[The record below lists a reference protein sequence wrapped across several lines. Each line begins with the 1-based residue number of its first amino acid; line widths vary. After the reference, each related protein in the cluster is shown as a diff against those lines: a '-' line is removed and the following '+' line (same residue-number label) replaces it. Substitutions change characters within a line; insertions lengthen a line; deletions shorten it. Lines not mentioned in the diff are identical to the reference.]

1 MFASLAVAARRES
14 FRSPG
19 AVRNSWRWLAF
30 ALAITG
36 LFLGLVVG
44 APSAGATSR
53 ASEAASV
60 KVPLVVYAAEGYD
73 SAVTAAFQKATGI
86 PTTLY
91 DDHTGIVI
99 AKIEAERSNPQWG
112 LVWLDGDQ
120 ALYTMNQ
127 QGQLL
132 RGWQPTV
139 SYTTQGQA
147 FVPADHSYLPTGF
160 TVAGAIFY
168 NSNQVSS
175 PPRTWQ
181 DLLSPRF
188 SGKVGILNPAIDGPA
203 YPVYAGMM
211 QQLGGV
217 SQGQRFITQMKANGA
232 QLFTDPHVELAALE
246 SGQINVMIAQSAYG
260 IGAAEKSPNIKG
272 VYPRY
277 VTPVPSVIGID
288 RKVSSAEQAEA
299 KKFVTFVLSPA
310 GQQVMKSGDPT
321 GDSLYWPV
329 LNGEVS
335 RPQLP
340 PLASTPV
347 KALSPSVW
355 GPREQ
360 TVNSWF
366 SANIAL

>member
-1 MFASLAVAARRES
+1 MFASPAAAARQEGVRT
-14 FRSPG
+14 PG
-19 AVRNSWRWLAF
+19 VVRNSWRWLALAA
-30 ALAITG
+30 ALAG
-36 LFLGLVVG
+36 LFLGLAIGTPG
-44 APSAGATSR
+44 ASAAN
-53 ASEAASV
+53 A

-73 SAVTAAFQKATGI
+73 AAMTAAFQKATGI

-91 DDHTGIVI
+91 DDHTGIVV

-120 ALYTMNQ
+120 ALYTLNQ
-127 QGQLL
+127 QGQLV
-132 RGWQPTV
+132 RGWRPTV
-139 SYTTQGQA
+139 SYTTQGKA
-147 FVPADHSYLPTGF
+147 FVPSDHSYLPTGF

-168 NSNQVSS
+168 NSSQVSN
-175 PPRTWQ
+175 PPATWQ

-203 YPVYAGMM
+203 YPVYAGFM
-211 QQLGGV
+211 QQRGGV
-217 SQGQRFITQMKANGA
+217 GKGEQFISQLKGNGA

-288 RKVSSAEQAEA
+288 KKVSAAEQAEA
-299 KKFVTFVLSPA
+299 KKFITYVLSPA

-321 GDSLYWPV
+321 GDSLFWPV
-329 LNGEVS
+329 LTGESS

-340 PLASTPV
+340 PLAATPIKV
-347 KALSPSVW
+347 LSPSTW

-360 TVNSWF
+360 TVNNWF
-366 SANIAL
+366 SATIAK